1 MKQTPTP
8 RPCPRSPRALL
19 GCLRQFLT
27 PAAWKQA
34 QQAGPT
40 KRRRTRWSVHAVV
53 WSLLAIS
60 WCTGDS
66 LAERFETARGFY
78 VAAYR
83 QRRRPGRTYSGY
95 QKALTRLPLPALRA
109 LAAGVRQRLEHH
121 FGSCWHYRGFV
132 PFGCDGSRLACPRS
146 AELEER
152 LGQGCKDGSAPML
165 WVTALVHLRTGLLWA
180 WRLGQGTASEL
191 VHLKHLLAVLPAA
204 ALVVADAAFLDY
216 DLYASLM
223 DSGRS
228 FLVRMSSRAYLYTD
242 RERPLDRFREGLV
255 YYWPQHVRERGLPAL
270 QLRLL
275 RLPGG
280 RHGVWLL
287 TNVLERQ
294 RLSRAAAGQLY
305 RWRWRNEGLFRAYKC
320 TLKKMKLW
328 GQTVRQ
334 VHREAEGSL
343 LAVQLLLA
351 QGTLAVQRGTR
362 GAELLCSLRGVLRA
376 VRQEMT
382 RIMGQNLG
390 PRQWQ
395 DYCRRL
401 EEARLERRRRRSP
414 KVRRPW
420 PRRKPHKEP
429 KPPRIH
435 VLPPD
440 LKARIQKE
448 LKDAQAA

>member
-1 MKQTPTP
+1 
-8 RPCPRSPRALL
+8 LL
-19 GCLRQFLT
+19 DCLRQFLT
-27 PAAWKQA
+27 PIAWKQA
-34 QQAGPT
+34 QQACPK
-40 KRRRTRWSVHAVV
+40 KRRSSRWSVHAVV

-78 VAAYR
+78 VASFG

-95 QKALTRLPLPALRA
+95 HKALTRLPLPALRA

-121 FGSCWHYRGFV
+121 FGPCWLYRGFV

-146 AELEER
+146 AELEQR
-152 LGQGCKDGSAPML
+152 LGQAGKDASAPML
-165 WVTALVHLRTGLLWA
+165 WLTAVVHLRTGLLWA
-180 WRLGQGTASEL
+180 WRLGKGTASEL
-191 VHLKHLLAVLPAA
+191 VHLKHLLGLLPPL

-216 DLYASLM
+216 GLYATLM
-223 DSGRS
+223 GAGRS
-228 FLVRMSSRAYLYTD
+228 FLVRMSSRAYLYVD
-242 RERPLDRFREGLV
+242 RQRPLDRFREGIV
-255 YYWPQHVRERGLPAL
+255 YYWPEHVRNRGLPAL
-270 QLRLL
+270 RLRLL
-275 RLPGG
+275 HLAGG

-287 TNVLERQ
+287 TNILERR
-294 RLSRAAAGQLY
+294 RLGRAAASQLY

-328 GQTVRQ
+328 GQTLRQ

-351 QGTLAVQRGTR
+351 QGTLAVQRRTR

-376 VRQEMT
+376 VRAEMT
-382 RIMGQNLG
+382 RIIGQNLG
-390 PRQWQ
+390 RRQWQ
-395 DYCRRL
+395 DYRRRL
-401 EEARLERRRRRSP
+401 AEARLEQRPGRGA
-414 KVRRPW
+414 KARRPW
-420 PRRKPHKEP
+420 PRRNPHREP

-435 VLPPD
+435 VLTPR

-448 LKDAQAA
+448 LKEAQVA

>member
-1 MKQTPTP
+1 M
-8 RPCPRSPRALL
+8 
-19 GCLRQFLT
+19 
-27 PAAWKQA
+27 
-34 QQAGPT
+34 
-40 KRRRTRWSVHAVV
+40 V
-53 WSLLAIS
+53 
-60 WCTGDS
+60 
-66 LAERFETARGFY
+66 
-78 VAAYR
+78 
-83 QRRRPGRTYSGY
+83 
-95 QKALTRLPLPALRA
+95 
-109 LAAGVRQRLEHH
+109 
-121 FGSCWHYRGFV
+121 
-132 PFGCDGSRLACPRS
+132 
-146 AELEER
+146 
-152 LGQGCKDGSAPML
+152 
-165 WVTALVHLRTGLLWA
+165 WVTALVHLRTGLLGA

-191 VHLKHLLAVLPAA
+191 VPLKHLLAVLPSA

-223 DSGRS
+223 DSERS

-242 RERPLDRFREGLV
+242 RERPLERFREGRV
-255 YYWPQHVRERGLPAL
+255 YYGPQHVRERGLPAL
-270 QLRLL
+270 HLRLL

-343 LAVQLLLA
+343 LGVQLLLG

-362 GAELLCSLRGVLRA
+362 GAELPCSLGGVLRA
-376 VRQEMT
+376 VRQERT
-382 RIMGQNLG
+382 RVMGQNLG

-401 EEARLERRRRRSP
+401 EEARLERRRRRGP

-448 LKDAQAA
+448 LKVVQAA